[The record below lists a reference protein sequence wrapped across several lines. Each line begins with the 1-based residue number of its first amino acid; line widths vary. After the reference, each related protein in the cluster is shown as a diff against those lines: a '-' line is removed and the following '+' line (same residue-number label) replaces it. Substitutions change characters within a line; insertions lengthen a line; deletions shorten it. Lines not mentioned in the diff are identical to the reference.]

1 MRHIQLIYTN
11 LISTITISTT
21 ITTTVIAIIEP
32 AAAATVVP
40 IEVNGLIYTC
50 YNKFILA
57 GNSNCGCTNVVLAV
71 TVHSPYPLIV

>member
-21 ITTTVIAIIEP
+21 ITTTITAVIAIIEP
-32 AAAATVVP
+32 TAAATVVP

-50 YNKFILA
+50 YNKITCW
-57 GNSNCGCTNVVLAV
+57 GW
-71 TVHSPYPLIV
+71 

>member
-21 ITTTVIAIIEP
+21 ITTTITAVIAIIKP
-32 AAAATVVP
+32 TAAATVVVVP

-50 YNKFILA
+50 YDKFT
-57 GNSNCGCTNVVLAV
+57 C
-71 TVHSPYPLIV
+71 